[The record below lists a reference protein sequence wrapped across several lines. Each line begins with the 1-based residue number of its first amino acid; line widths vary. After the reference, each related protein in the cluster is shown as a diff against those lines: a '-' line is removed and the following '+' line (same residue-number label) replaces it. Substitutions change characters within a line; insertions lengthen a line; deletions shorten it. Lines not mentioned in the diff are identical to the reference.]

1 MTTPEV
7 RDAYDRAAAA
17 WRRGPERVYGRF
29 ADAML
34 ATSPVDPA
42 GARVLDVGAGTA
54 VSGRAALA
62 RGAASVV
69 ATDLALG
76 MLRQRGPGMQAVVA
90 DAAYLPFPEASF
102 DLATVGFCLGHLPDP
117 GAALTEIRRVCGAV
131 VATAFAPGPSHPAK
145 AAIDEVMVQE
155 GFRVPAW
162 YQRLKEETEPA
173 VEDPDA
179 LRRLARSAGFAHVD
193 LAVVD
198 VDTGLESPGAI
209 VEWRWGMAHLADFV
223 ASLPDDARAR
233 VRARSEEAVGSMLP
247 VVVRILVLSA
257 S

>member
-1 MTTPEV
+1 MTVPEV
-7 RDAYDRAAAA
+7 GDAYDRAADA

-29 ADAML
+29 AEAML
-34 ATSPVDPA
+34 ARSPVDPR

-54 VSGRAALA
+54 VAGRAALA

-76 MLRQRGPGMQAVVA
+76 MLRQRGPGMPAVSA
-90 DAAYLPFPEASF
+90 DAARLPFPDASF
-102 DLATVGFCLGHLPDP
+102 DLATAGFCLGHLPDP
-117 GAALTEIRRVCGAV
+117 GAALAEVRRVCGAV
-131 VATAFAPGPSHPAK
+131 VASAFAPGPSHPAK

-162 YQRLKEETEPA
+162 YLRLKEETEPA

-179 LRRLARSAGFAHVD
+179 LRRLARSAGFGQVD

-198 VDTGLESPGAI
+198 VDTGLDSPAAV

-223 ASLPDDARAR
+223 ATLPDDARAR
-233 VRARSEEAVGSMLP
+233 ARARAEEAVASMLP
-247 VVVRILVLSA
+247 VVVPVLVLSA